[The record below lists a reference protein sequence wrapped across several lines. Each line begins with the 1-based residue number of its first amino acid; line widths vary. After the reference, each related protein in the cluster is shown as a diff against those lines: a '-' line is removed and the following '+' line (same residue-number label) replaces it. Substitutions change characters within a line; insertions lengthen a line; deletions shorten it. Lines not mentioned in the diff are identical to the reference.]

1 MKTKT
6 CNSMGLLLCPLGKVL
21 LSPLKT
27 RTVNLAE
34 PRITGKENT
43 MTLSESL
50 RVIVNGTTTVFMP

>member
-1 MKTKT
+1 MKTKA

-21 LSPLKT
+21 STLKT